1 MVRLDKDTKKECI
14 NYMRNT
20 TQDDDKKNDELY
32 SIINELPSE
41 EQEEYENFN
50 IDKND
55 YSYSDSNSM
64 EILNINDYKD
74 KDNDSALIN
83 EETEEFKL
91 LDDDIFD
98 IVNEI
103 QNTEEDEKKKL
114 DDDEFK
120 DLADNMINRLYK
132 SNNEENDYSENEDE
146 LKTIINSLNTMNK
159 EDIRKTMGVL
169 KEKADDD
176 SKKKKIF

>member
-1 MVRLDKDTKKECI
+1 
-14 NYMRNT
+14 
-20 TQDDDKKNDELY
+20 
-32 SIINELPSE
+32 
-41 EQEEYENFN
+41 
-50 IDKND
+50 
-55 YSYSDSNSM
+55 M
-64 EILNINDYKD
+64 EIIDIKDYKD
-74 KDNDSALIN
+74 KDNDSILIN
-83 EETEEFKL
+83 EEAEEFKL

-114 DDDEFK
+114 DEDEFK

-132 SNNEENDYSENEDE
+132 SNCEENDFAENEDE

-159 EDIRKTMGVL
+159 DDIRKTMGIL

-176 SKKKKIF
+176 SKKKILKICK

>member
-1 MVRLDKDTKKECI
+1 
-14 NYMRNT
+14 MRNT
-20 TQDDDKKNDELY
+20 AIDDDKKTDDLDN
-32 SIINELPSE
+32 IINELPSE
-41 EQEEYENFN
+41 ERESYNNFD

-55 YSYSDSNSM
+55 YSYSNSSNSL
-64 EILNINDYKD
+64 EKSDVNDYKD
-74 KDNDSALIN
+74 KVIDTELLN
-83 EETEEFKL
+83 EETEDFKL
-91 LDDDIFD
+91 LDDDLFD

-120 DLADNMINRLYK
+120 DLADNMINCLYK

-146 LKTIINSLNTMNK
+146 LKNIINSLNDMNK
-159 EDIRKTMGVL
+159 EDRKKTVGIL

-176 SKKKKIF
+176 SKKKKFLNLPIK